1 MDKENFNKYLEE
13 RYNNQVKWYDEKS
26 KSNQK
31 IYKFLQWIII
41 IFAAITPIL
50 ILQREYYINIIAAVL
65 AIIVAI
71 SASSQKAFNYQENWI
86 NYGTTCAVL
95 KKEYF
100 FYTNKV
106 QEYENAANPEGLFVE
121 RVEPIISKENVYWI
135 ATYKKKPE
143 GENKTE

>member
-1 MDKENFNKYLEE
+1 MDKENFNKYLDE

-26 KSNQK
+26 KLNQK
-31 IYKFLQWIII
+31 IYKFLQLIII

-50 ILQREYYINIIAAVL
+50 VLQREYYINIIAAVL

-71 SASSQKAFNYQENWI
+71 SAGSQKAFNYQENWI
-86 NYGTTCAVL
+86 NYRTTCEVL

-106 QEYENAANPEGLFVE
+106 QGYENAVNPEGLFIE
-121 RVEPIISKENVYWI
+121 RVESIISKENVYWI

-143 GENKTE
+143 GENKTG